1 MTPVDIEQWE
11 IMDDTGTIV
20 AGDRDWVLERWELMQ
35 TGRMPVKTLG
45 DVKLIKVV
53 KILKPL

>member
-1 MTPVDIEQWE
+1 MDIEQWE